1 MVTEWYIAI
10 KKAIARGISVFN
22 EDASQQFTLTAS
34 NSTCSFLGKEVES
47 QEIPPKKR
55 PTPLD
60 LSSPMLPSRDNIHDL
75 HGPMKEERPPEK
87 ESPQNMTLHP
97 LPSNIGTESHSDN
110 TMQRILAA
118 GKEEKSIH
126 VPASFL
132 CDRSFPCTPGETTRS
147 SSWATLTTRN
157 PFFSPPNSTLPS
169 SPFSLPPEA
178 RTCSVFPT
186 RVSSSPGETD
196 RRDSWD
202 SARESPSS
210 TPLASHELIGYVI
223 RRSRR

>member
-1 MVTEWYIAI
+1 MVTEWYMAI
-10 KKAIARGISVFN
+10 KKAISRGISVFN

-34 NSTCSFLGKEVES
+34 NSICCFLGRDVES
-47 QEIPPKKR
+47 YQPPQKKR

-60 LSSPMLPSRDNIHDL
+60 LSSPMLPSRNRIHDL
-75 HGPMKEERPPEK
+75 HGPMKDEQPPEK

-126 VPASFL
+126 VAASFSD
-132 CDRSFPCTPGETTRS
+132 DRSSSCTRGETTPS
-147 SSWATLTTRN
+147 DNLVILTTQ
-157 PFFSPPNSTLPS
+157 SPSFYPPS
-169 SPFSLPPEA
+169 STPPSSRFSLPPEA
-178 RTCSVFPT
+178 PMYSVFPT
-186 RVSSSPGETD
+186 RANSLSGETV

-202 SARESPSS
+202 SARESRSL
-210 TPLASHELIGYVI
+210 TLLAS
-223 RRSRR
+223 